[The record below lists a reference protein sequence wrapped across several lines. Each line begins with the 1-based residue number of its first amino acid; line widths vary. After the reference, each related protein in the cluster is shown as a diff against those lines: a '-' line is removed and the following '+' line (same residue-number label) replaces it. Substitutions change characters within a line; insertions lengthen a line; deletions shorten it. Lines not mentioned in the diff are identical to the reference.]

1 MSSAR
6 RPSVDRAMAGT
17 PDVGGGTTTWRASIG
32 RSTSEQAYF
41 PAEQPPPVADPR
53 VPAAYAHPC
62 RAGHPRCSS
71 QQGSQAPVRLT
82 CVLPA
87 SARLTG
93 SDDFRLVTRKGRRA
107 SRPRLVVHAIT
118 AEELA
123 RFGMAGSAD
132 TRVGF
137 VVSKAVGNSVVR
149 HRVTRRLRHLMRD
162 RLGTVVPGCTLVVR
176 ALPPAAE
183 ATSAELGKDIDSA
196 LRKLRVS
203 VGDEPGDNGGA
214 Q

>member
-1 MSSAR
+1 M
-6 RPSVDRAMAGT
+6 
-17 PDVGGGTTTWRASIG
+17 
-32 RSTSEQAYF
+32 
-41 PAEQPPPVADPR
+41 
-53 VPAAYAHPC
+53 
-62 RAGHPRCSS
+62 
-71 QQGSQAPVRLT
+71 
-82 CVLPA
+82 LPA

-107 SRPRLVVHAIT
+107 GRPRLVVHAIT
-118 AEELA
+118 AEEVA
-123 RFGMAGSAD
+123 RLGVAASSD

-149 HRVTRRLRHLMRD
+149 HRVTRRLRHLLRD

-176 ALPPAAE
+176 ALPPAAV
-183 ATSAELGKDIDSA
+183 AASAELGKDIDSA
-196 LRKLRVS
+196 LRRLHLS